1 VKTSC
6 IISNN
11 DYVVYAKQSLVPE
24 EMEATPHA
32 AIQALIAARKEEIEG
47 GTAYLTHPP
56 CYVCAKAL
64 ANAGI
69 RKIVY
74 KKEESIATLDKSLE
88 ILDKFGIEIKQ
99 NEDICL

>member
-1 VKTSC
+1 MKTSC
-6 IISNN
+6 IISNK
-11 DYVVYAKQSLVPE
+11 DYVVYAKQSVEPE

-32 AIQALIAARKEEIEG
+32 PIQALILARKEDIEG

-64 ANAGI
+64 ASAGI

-74 KKEESIATLDKSLE
+74 KREESVATLDKSIEVLN
-88 ILDKFGIEIKQ
+88 KFGIEIMQ